1 MENENEIPNNKILL
15 FVLVIVILFSIY
27 GICVYYSFSN
37 WQERGTFGDAFGAL
51 NTLFSG
57 LAFVGIIYTIFLQRK
72 ELALQRKELELT
84 RQELKR
90 TAEAQEKSEKALV
103 KQVVSMERTAKLNA
117 LNTLLNYYSE
127 EKNRAPLG
135 EYVVTINNHCNNYI
149 HKINL
154 LFNEIEEE
162 NRNAS

>member
-1 MENENEIPNNKILL
+1 MENENEISNNKILL

-27 GICVYYSFSN
+27 GICIYYSFSD

-51 NTLFSG
+51 NALFSG

-72 ELALQRKELELT
+72 ELELQRKELELT

-117 LNTLLNYYSE
+117 LNTLLSHYSSDRNNNSISGE
-127 EKNRAPLG
+127 ERREALNGIPWCKDEIKKLLTELSKN
-135 EYVVTINNHCNNYI
+135 
-149 HKINL
+149 
-154 LFNEIEEE
+154 
-162 NRNAS
+162 